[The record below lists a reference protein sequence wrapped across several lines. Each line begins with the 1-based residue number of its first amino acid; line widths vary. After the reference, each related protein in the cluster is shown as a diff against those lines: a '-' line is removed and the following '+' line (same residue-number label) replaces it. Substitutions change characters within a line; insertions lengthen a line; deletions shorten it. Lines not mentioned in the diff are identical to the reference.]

1 MDVQMPV
8 MDGYDAARAMRHSG
22 HPRAAAIPIIAMTAN
37 AFAGDVQRCLDAG
50 MDAHIAK
57 PIEPRKLFEILWRQT
72 RGRAGERS

>member
-1 MDVQMPV
+1 
-8 MDGYDAARAMRHSG
+8 
-22 HPRAAAIPIIAMTAN
+22 MTAN